1 MDNNI
6 VWLDGEYV
14 AYADATIAPLSHSLS
29 YATSV
34 YEGMRSYHGVI
45 FKLDAHLARLRQS
58 AEVFGHDISYSE
70 KILCDVC
77 YELLN
82 INALVEAYVKIQV
95 FYDDADVSFM
105 GRGCRSRF
113 LITVLPM
120 MPRVILGGMELFISL
135 WRRPPANCHPYGAK
149 TSSTYALS
157 YLSFQARPKG
167 ADDVLFLSSEGEVC
181 EASGANIFFVK
192 GNTLVT
198 PTTEKC
204 LAGITR
210 HTILKELAPDLGLE
224 TEVRTI
230 FFNEINNFDAAF
242 LCGTAIE
249 IHAVKKIDDI
259 HYLESRHVNRL
270 VESYKNMVM
279 RS

>member
-6 VWLDGEYV
+6 VWLDGEYL

-29 YATSV
+29 YASSV
-34 YEGMRSYHGVI
+34 YEGIRSYHGVI
-45 FKLDAHLARLRQS
+45 FKLDEHLARLRQS
-58 AEVFGHDISYSE
+58 AKVFGHDIRYS
-70 KILCDVC
+70 DQFMRDAC
-77 YELLN
+77 YELLS

-95 FYDDADVSFM
+95 FYDDADISFM

-113 LITVLPM
+113 LISVLPM
-120 MPRVILGGMELFISL
+120 APRVILGGMELSIAP
-135 WRRPPANCHPYGAK
+135 WRRPPANCHPYVAK

-167 ADDVLFLSSEGEVC
+167 VDDVLFLSSEDEVC

-192 GNTLVT
+192 GNALVT

-210 HTILKELAPDLGLE
+210 HTILKQLAPDLGLE
-224 TEVRTI
+224 TEVRPIT
-230 FFNEINNFDAAF
+230 FDEIAYFDAAF

-249 IHAVKKIDDI
+249 IHAIRKIDDV
-259 HYLESRHVNRL
+259 HYLDNRHVSRL
-270 VESYKNMVM
+270 VESYKSMIM